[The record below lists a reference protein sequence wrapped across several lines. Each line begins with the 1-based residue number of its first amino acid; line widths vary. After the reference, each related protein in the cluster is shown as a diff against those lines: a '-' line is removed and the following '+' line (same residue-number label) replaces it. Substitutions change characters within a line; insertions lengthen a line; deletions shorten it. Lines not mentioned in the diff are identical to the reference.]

1 MNPILISKIIGV
13 TLLSAGLII
22 SAFKKKI
29 LLSIGILIMG
39 IAFVILINNLE

>member
-22 SAFKKKI
+22 SAFKKKV
-29 LLSIGILIMG
+29 LLSIGILIIG
-39 IAFVILINNLE
+39 IAFVILMNSLE